1 MSSKVRFPGLT
12 IQDLALADE
21 LESSMLVETETA
33 TGSKS
38 VTIGA
43 ITAFIG
49 RDFYSRTEIN
59 QKLAE
64 KLNVN
69 GQVEDSAK
77 LEGKTLAQVQA
88 LFEEITVNNS
98 TLFGGRQPNSFASQA
113 DLDETNQ
120 TVSEIVLLLK
130 ELFESLSDPAGR
142 GLNP

>member
-49 RDFYSRTEIN
+49 RDFYSRVEIN

-120 TVSEIVLLLK
+120 TVAEIVLLLK
-130 ELFESLSDPAGR
+130 ELFESLNDPAGR

>member
-49 RDFYSRTEIN
+49 RDFYSRVEIN

-120 TVSEIVLLLK
+120 TVAEIVLLLK
-130 ELFESLSDPAGR
+130 ELFESLNDPAGR
-142 GLNP
+142 GMNP

>member
-12 IQDLALADE
+12 IQDLALANE

-49 RDFYSRTEIN
+49 RDFYSRVEIN

-120 TVSEIVLLLK
+120 TVAEIVLLLK
-130 ELFESLSDPAGR
+130 ELFESLNDPAGR
-142 GLNP
+142 GMNP

>member
-21 LESSMLVETETA
+21 LESSMLVETETTA
-33 TGSKS
+33 GSKS

-49 RDFYSRTEIN
+49 RDFYSRVEIN

-120 TVSEIVLLLK
+120 TVAEIVLLLK
-130 ELFESLSDPAGR
+130 ELFESLNDPAGR

>member
-21 LESSMLVETETA
+21 LESSMLVETETT

-64 KLNVN
+64 KLNTN

-77 LEGKTLAQVQA
+77 LEGKTLAQIQA

-120 TVSEIVLLLK
+120 TVAEIVLLLK
-130 ELFESLSDPAGR
+130 ELFESLNDPAGR

>member
-49 RDFYSRTEIN
+49 RDFYSRVEIN

-64 KLNVN
+64 KLNTN

-77 LEGKTLAQVQA
+77 LEGKTLAQIQA
-88 LFEEITVNNS
+88 MFEEITVNNS

-120 TVSEIVLLLK
+120 TVAEIVLLLT
-130 ELFESLSDPAGR
+130 ELFESLSGPANG
-142 GLNP
+142 GTNP

>member
-120 TVSEIVLLLK
+120 TVAEIVLLLK

>member
-12 IQDLALADE
+12 IQDLALANE

-49 RDFYSRTEIN
+49 RDFYSRVEIN

-77 LEGKTLAQVQA
+77 LEGKTLAQIQA

-120 TVSEIVLLLK
+120 TVAEIVLLLK
-130 ELFESLSDPAGR
+130 ELFESLNDPAGR